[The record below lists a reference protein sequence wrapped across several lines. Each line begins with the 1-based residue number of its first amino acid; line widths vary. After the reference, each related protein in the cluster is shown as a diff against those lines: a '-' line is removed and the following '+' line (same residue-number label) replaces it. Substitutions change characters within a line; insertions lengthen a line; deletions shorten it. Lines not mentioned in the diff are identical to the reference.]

1 MPGAIDSITI
11 SQDCKTITT
20 VFSGLS
26 GNINVEFLN
35 NITETEVLATVTNSG
50 GSETWV
56 LTSATAGETF
66 NGVITISYPTTGI
79 EKYAVGMCELDCCI
93 AGLVTSA
100 INCTCE
106 CDKCD
111 EDLRT
116 AEKVRLLS
124 QSALY
129 SAINSNVTDAIN
141 KYNKAKEFCTASCAC
156 GC

>member
-1 MPGAIDSITI
+1 MPVSIGTITI
-11 SQDCKTITT
+11 SPDCKSISTT
-20 VFSGLS
+20 FSGLT
-26 GNINVEFLN
+26 GNIDATYYN
-35 NITETEVLATVTNSG
+35 NMTETEVTATVTNVG
-50 GSETWV
+50 GSGTWT
-56 LTSATAGETF
+56 LSSTTAGETF
-66 NGVITISYPTTGI
+66 NGVITISYPDGDI
-79 EKYAVGMCELDCCI
+79 EKYAVGTCELDCCI

-124 QSALY
+124 QSAIY
-129 SAINSNVTDAIN
+129 SAVELNLTDAIN